1 MIYFEFTI
9 SRNAQCIDSEYDL
22 PTADFMFDS
31 DDPAQ
36 CTRQAAMMLRSRG
49 WKPVSVKQACEG
61 FCLEDFH
68 LGEHVAALF
77 RKAQGSGI
85 GFSVNEK
92 TPAALVSRELV

>member
-9 SRNAQCIDSEYDL
+9 SRHLHSSESEFEL

-31 DDPAQ
+31 DNPAE

-61 FCLEDFH
+61 FELADFH
-68 LGEHVAALF
+68 LGEHVAELF
-77 RKAQGSGI
+77 HKAQRGGI
-85 GFSVNEK
+85 SFSLNEK
-92 TPAALVSRELV
+92 SSAARVSRELV

>member
-9 SRNAQCIDSEYDL
+9 SRQLHTIESEFEL

-31 DDPAQ
+31 DNPAD

-61 FCLEDFH
+61 FELDDFH
-68 LGEHVAALF
+68 LGEHVAELF
-77 RKAQGSGI
+77 RKAQVTGI
-85 GFSVNEK
+85 GFSLNEK
-92 TPAALVSRELV
+92 VPSERVSRELV